1 MIRATTPTHVFT
13 FPQDPDEYD
22 EILITYK
29 QDAVVIEKHKTDCT
43 IDGQAKTATVKL
55 TQEETVRFCSGAPV
69 KVQVRVAFEGGES
82 FASSIFSVPVGD
94 VLNDEVL
101 P

>member
-29 QDAVVIEKHKTDCT
+29 QDAVVLEKRKEDCL
-43 IDGQAKTATVKL
+43 IDSDEKTATVKL
-55 TQEETVRFCSGAPV
+55 TQQETTRFCSGAPV
-69 KVQVRVAFEGGES
+69 KVQVRVAFTGGES
-82 FASSIFSVPVGD
+82 FASSIFSVPVAD

>member
-29 QDAVVIEKHKTDCT
+29 QDAVVIEKHKADCT
-43 IDGQAKTATVKL
+43 IDGQAKSASVQLSQT
-55 TQEETVRFCSGAPV
+55 ETNRFCSGAPV
-69 KVQVRVAFEGGES
+69 KIQVRVAFTSGES
-82 FASSIFSVPVGD
+82 FASSIFEIPVLD
-94 VLNDEVL
+94 VLDDEVL